1 MASSGSSP
9 SSSFFGKFRSLLLLL
24 LLHLGCFI
32 FSSSSSSSVSAA
44 STTIKK
50 RKASPTASHFKPRKA
65 LSSSWSYLKGI
76 LISKP
81 RASHPPTPSLTS
93 ARNSQRSI
101 ASLVSPAE
109 AHALVELTSTPPREK
124 PWPGTLLQ
132 EEPDHADLFFPLRN
146 DAIFPCT
153 SCGEVFQK
161 PQLLEQHHATRHAVS
176 ELIGEDSGRNIV
188 QIIFQTGWPAAKS
201 LRVLRILKIHHGPR
215 TLSRFEEYRESVKT
229 RAARASRRRDERC
242 VADGNELLRFHCS
255 TFTCDLG
262 QDGNSSICNQ
272 QYCNVCGIIK
282 SGFSKKLDG
291 ISTLSSGWKAHG
303 TLPDDLVEEFGFM
316 HVKRAMMV
324 CRVIAGRVGS
334 EADDVDKEE
343 GGGFD
348 SVVGQGGSGALT
360 RLDDEDL
367 LVFNPRA
374 VLPCFVIVYTV

>member
-1 MASSGSSP
+1 MASFGSSP
-9 SSSFFGKFRSLLLLL
+9 SPSFFSKFRSLLLLL

-32 FSSSSSSSVSAA
+32 FSSSSSSAA
-44 STTIKK
+44 AATSTKK
-50 RKASPTASHFKPRKA
+50 RKASPTVSLFKPRKA
-65 LSSSWSYLKGI
+65 LSSSWSCLKRI

-81 RASHPPTPSLTS
+81 RTSHLPAPSLSS

-101 ASLVSPAE
+101 ASLVPPPE
-109 AHALVELTSTPPREK
+109 AQALAELTSTPPGEK
-124 PWPGTLLQ
+124 PRPGTLLQ
-132 EEPDHADLFFPLRN
+132 AEPDPADLFFPLRS

-153 SCGEVFQK
+153 SCGEVFPK
-161 PQLLEQHHATRHAVS
+161 SQLLEQHHATRHAVS

-188 QIIFQTGWPAAKS
+188 QIIFQTGWPAGRGLK
-201 LRVLRILKIHHGPR
+201 VLRILKIHHGPR
-215 TLSRFEEYRESVKT
+215 VLSRFEEYRESVKA
-229 RAARASRRRDERC
+229 RAARAAMRRDERC

-262 QDGNSSICNQ
+262 QDGNSSICSQ

-291 ISTLSSGWKAHG
+291 ISTLSSGWRAHA
-303 TLPDDLVEEFGFM
+303 TVPDEVLEEFGFM
-316 HVKRAMMV
+316 HVKRAMLV
-324 CRVIAGRVGS
+324 CRVVAGRVGC
-334 EADDVDKEE
+334 EADEVDKEE
-343 GGGFD
+343 GGGYD
-348 SVVGQGGSGALT
+348 SVVGRGGSGALT